1 MPIRLIQN
9 INPRKIITEGI
20 ITNDGNSN
28 VNCGLSFGDV
38 LSLSVAKWYLS
49 FNDNNDNDN

>member
-1 MPIRLIQN
+1 MPIRVIQN

-20 ITNDGNSN
+20 ITNNGNSN
-28 VNCGLSFGDV
+28 ANCGLSFADV